1 MSNSLGPYE
10 LYPVRLLC
18 PWGFS
23 RQEYWSGFLYPSP
36 GDLPKPGIEPKSPT
50 LQVSSLPFEPPG
62 KPKHTGVCSLSLL
75 QGILPSQGSNL
86 GPPLCRRILY
96 QLSHKGSPRILK
108 CVAYL
113 FSSGSS
119 QPRNWTRVSCT
130 ASRFFIN
137 WAMREA
143 QSQKDKHCTVPLI
156 CSA

>member
-75 QGILPSQGSNL
+75 QGIFPTQESNWGL
-86 GPPLCRRILY
+86 RMDKGFLMVHTEYTQCPWGFDIHHAVIY
-96 QLSHKGSPRILK
+96 SHTS
-108 CVAYL
+108 A
-113 FSSGSS
+113 SSCDK
-119 QPRNWTRVSCT
+119 TH
-130 ASRFFIN
+130 FI
-137 WAMREA
+137 AE
-143 QSQKDKHCTVPLI
+143 
-156 CSA
+156 